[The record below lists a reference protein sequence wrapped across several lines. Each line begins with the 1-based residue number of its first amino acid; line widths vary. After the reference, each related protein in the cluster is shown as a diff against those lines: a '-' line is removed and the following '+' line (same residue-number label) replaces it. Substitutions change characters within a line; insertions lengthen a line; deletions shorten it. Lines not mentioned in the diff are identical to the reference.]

1 MCSWQHYLI
10 FKEVAQY
17 IRLLVIQD
25 LNLLKKDVKK
35 HSPFQKVPYPVIPL
49 FLQFISASY
58 FHFQVTAPGGQLY
71 KDFGK

>member
-49 FLQFISASY
+49 FLQFISAS
-58 FHFQVTAPGGQLY
+58 
-71 KDFGK
+71 